1 MQIRSCILLFVVALC
16 LVAPVLGDEESGQMN
31 SAGSLYSKSV
41 DLANAGNYKEAL
53 AASDQALAFNV
64 SSLMP
69 LIQANRAGI
78 LVMLE
83 RYEDANAAADAAI
96 QAEGNITTT
105 KSIAWFNKGNALK
118 LLGRTAE
125 AREAYAVA
133 YSLDPTLP
141 IPVIPY
147 STTITGTAVTTMPSV
162 SPTPAQLVQQQPST
176 TTRTPL
182 SPIVVIG
189 ALLIAMVCCWRCTR

>member
-1 MQIRSCILLFVVALC
+1 MQIRSCILIFVIALC
-16 LVAPVLGDEESGQMN
+16 LIAPVLGDEGSDQMN

-41 DLANAGNYKEAL
+41 DLANAGNYKDAL
-53 AASDQALAFNV
+53 AASDQALALNV

-83 RYEDANAAADAAI
+83 RYDEANVAADAAI
-96 QAEGNITTT
+96 NAEGNITTT

-118 LLGRTAE
+118 SLGRTSE
-125 AREAYAVA
+125 AVEAYAA
-133 YSLDPTLP
+133 AHALDPTLP
-141 IPVIPY
+141 IPEMTFVK
-147 STTITGTAVTTMPSV
+147 TISETAVTTMPSQ
-162 SPTPAQLVQQQPST
+162 SPVMTNVVQQPAT

-182 SPIVVIG
+182 SPIIVIG
-189 ALLIAMVCCWRCTR
+189 ALMVTMIFCLRRT

>member
-1 MQIRSCILLFVVALC
+1 MQIRSCILIFVIALC
-16 LVAPVLGDEESGQMN
+16 LVAPVLGDEGSEQMN

-41 DLANAGNYKEAL
+41 DLANAGNYKDAL
-53 AASDQALAFNV
+53 AASDQALALNV

-83 RYEDANAAADAAI
+83 RYEEANAAADAAI
-96 QAEGNITTT
+96 NAEGNITTT

-118 LLGRTAE
+118 MLGRTSE
-125 AREAYAVA
+125 AVEAYTVA
-133 YSLDPTLP
+133 HSLDPTLP
-141 IPVIPY
+141 IPDMTYVK
-147 STTITGTAVTTMPSV
+147 TITATVVTTMPSQSLMV
-162 SPTPAQLVQQQPST
+162 TQTVKQQPAT

-182 SPIVVIG
+182 SPIIVIG
-189 ALLIAMVCCWRCTR
+189 ALMITMVYCWRRT

>member
-1 MQIRSCILLFVVALC
+1 MHIRSCILIFVIALC
-16 LVAPVLGDEESGQMN
+16 LIVPVLGDEGTEQMN

-53 AASDQALAFNV
+53 AASDQALALNV

-83 RYEDANAAADAAI
+83 RYEEANAAADAAI
-96 QAEGNITTT
+96 NAQGNITTT

-118 LLGRTAE
+118 SLGRTSE
-125 AREAYAVA
+125 AVEAYAVA
-133 YSLDPTLP
+133 HSLDPTLP
-141 IPVIPY
+141 IPDMTYVK
-147 STTITGTAVTTMPSV
+147 TITETAVTTMQSM
-162 SPTPAQLVQQQPST
+162 SPTQVQVVQQQPST

-182 SPIVVIG
+182 SPAVVIG
-189 ALLIAMVCCWRCTR
+189 ALMITMVYCWRRT

>member
-1 MQIRSCILLFVVALC
+1 MQIRSCILIFVIALS

-41 DLANAGNYKEAL
+41 DLANAGNYKDAL
-53 AASDQALAFNV
+53 VASDQALTLNV
-64 SSLMP
+64 TSLMP

-83 RYEDANAAADAAI
+83 RYEEANTAADAAI
-96 QAEGNITTT
+96 NAKGNITTT

-118 LLGRTAE
+118 MLGRTSE
-125 AREAYAVA
+125 AVEAYTVA
-133 YSLDPTLP
+133 HSLDPTLP
-141 IPVIPY
+141 IPDMTYVK
-147 STTITGTAVTTMPSV
+147 TITETAVTTMPSM
-162 SPTPAQLVQQQPST
+162 SPTQVPVVQQPAT

-182 SPIVVIG
+182 SPIIVIG
-189 ALLIAMVCCWRCTR
+189 ALMITMVYCWRRI

>member
-1 MQIRSCILLFVVALC
+1 MQIRSCILIFVIALC
-16 LVAPVLGDEESGQMN
+16 LVAPVLGDDESGQMN

-41 DLANAGNYKEAL
+41 DLANAGNYKDAL
-53 AASDQALAFNV
+53 VASDQALALNV

-83 RYEDANAAADAAI
+83 RYEEANAAADAAI
-96 QAEGNITTT
+96 NAQGNITTT

-118 LLGRTAE
+118 SLGRTSE
-125 AREAYAVA
+125 AVEAYAVA
-133 YSLDPTLP
+133 HSLDPALP
-141 IPVIPY
+141 IPEITYVK
-147 STTITGTAVTTMPSV
+147 TITGTAVTTMPSM
-162 SPTPAQLVQQQPST
+162 SPTQVQVVQQQPAT

-182 SPIVVIG
+182 SPIIVIG
-189 ALLIAMVCCWRCTR
+189 ALMITMVYCWRRA

>member
-1 MQIRSCILLFVVALC
+1 MHIRSCILIFILALC
-16 LVAPVLGDEESGQMN
+16 LIAPVLGDEAADQMN

-41 DLANAGNYKEAL
+41 DLANAGNYKDAL
-53 AASDQALAFNV
+53 AASDQALALNV

-96 QAEGNITTT
+96 NAEGNITTT

-118 LLGRTAE
+118 SLGRTSE
-125 AREAYAVA
+125 AVEAYAA
-133 YSLDPTLP
+133 AHALDPTLP
-141 IPVIPY
+141 VPEM
-147 STTITGTAVTTMPSV
+147 TFAKTISETAVTTMPSQ
-162 SPTPAQLVQQQPST
+162 SPVMTNVVQQPAT
-176 TTRTPL
+176 TTRTQL
-182 SPIVVIG
+182 SPIIVIG
-189 ALLIAMVCCWRCTR
+189 ALMVTMIFCLRCT